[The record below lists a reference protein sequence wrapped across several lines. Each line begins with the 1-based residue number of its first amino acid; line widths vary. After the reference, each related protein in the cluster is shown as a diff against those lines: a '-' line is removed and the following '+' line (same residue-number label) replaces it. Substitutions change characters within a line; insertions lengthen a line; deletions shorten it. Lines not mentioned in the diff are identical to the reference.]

1 MELDAAKQKG
11 KKNTLEKMMKEART
25 CKEEKKPPTPASRR
39 KKNPGKNPGKKE
51 LVVDNVQHEKMRNL
65 MKAWSDKAK
74 AVEAREMV
82 EREKEPMKKQASL
95 VETRKRRFSQVQE
108 EVNSYELW
116 KRRKEEQRKHQN
128 MTMGKVE
135 EMQKEGVLTSVNRVD
150 ITDREKGKPESIK
163 NITCCNLGE
172 GLDQVQQEQALAG
185 REDGALVGE
194 GNLLVLTRL
203 GEKHAGI
210 GIFVKAE
217 KAAASTPSMGETSEK
232 RKLYS

>member
-1 MELDAAKQKG
+1 
-11 KKNTLEKMMKEART
+11 
-25 CKEEKKPPTPASRR
+25 
-39 KKNPGKNPGKKE
+39 
-51 LVVDNVQHEKMRNL
+51 MRS
-65 MKAWSDKAK
+65 WSDKAK
-74 AVEAREMV
+74 AVKASEVV
-82 EREKEPMKKQASL
+82 ESRKEPLEKQLSL

-108 EVNSYELW
+108 EVNSFEQW

-128 MTMGKVE
+128 MTMVKVE
-135 EMQKEGVLTSVNRVD
+135 EMQKEGVLARVNRVD
-150 ITDREKGKPESIK
+150 ITDREKDKPESIK

-203 GEKHAGI
+203 EEKRVGM